1 MSDPAGSASA
11 RKVPV
16 PPSLLPGTINAATS
30 LVLPLPGIAT
40 SPTPAST
47 TSPGHRTRWYTGYL
61 QHWPSFSTDAHSFYA
76 DPDFRVA
83 IKATNTVAIVRLMDV
98 APGIAVAAQSP
109 DEIAD
114 VYDKKCVKVVEK
126 IAKLLIAAFA
136 AAQGAGQ
143 QAAVQELGLL
153 DMHTASWEKV
163 ENMKWDVSW
172 RPRWVLRT
180 KNTEPGVLGGGY
192 DTRVVGHFLKVP
204 GGAEEDFLSAAIADR
219 NSWKWKS
226 LRCVL
231 GRIVHYLIQSNTA
244 FGFITTYHE
253 TVFLRLQIITHPDS
267 TRRGVVRL
275 PKLYY
280 SDPIRSSTTHSLA
293 SPVHIAAARDVFAEL
308 AGQNDMPFEPKQSA
322 EEAAAEK
329 VASDVNERLAEMQM
343 DDEAAQ
349 QAVKEEEK
357 AGGEDEMDID
367 PKEEIPIDPI
377 IWDLLNSPTP
387 PDSTAGAE
395 GETDPDHTSFPGLAS
410 SSPPQSSTHPNKG
423 EENDHNSPPPAYTRF
438 LRSPPPVPNEEEG
451 IDNFTLPLRFL
462 RSPSP
467 TTLLRA
473 RLLKTAPKHPAT
485 IRGAELAAYRPL
497 LVNPLSQQLS
507 VRAAMLYGFWLG
519 MQPEGWKLLDAGKGE
534 RIGKA
539 NKYTKLQRS
548 GEDLDVGK
556 GLFKRKDSAH

>member
-1 MSDPAGSASA
+1 
-11 RKVPV
+11 
-16 PPSLLPGTINAATS
+16 
-30 LVLPLPGIAT
+30 
-40 SPTPAST
+40 
-47 TSPGHRTRWYTGYL
+47 
-61 QHWPSFSTDAHSFYA
+61 
-76 DPDFRVA
+76 
-83 IKATNTVAIVRLMDV
+83 
-98 APGIAVAAQSP
+98 
-109 DEIAD
+109 
-114 VYDKKCVKVVEK
+114 
-126 IAKLLIAAFA
+126 
-136 AAQGAGQ
+136 
-143 QAAVQELGLL
+143 
-153 DMHTASWEKV
+153 
-163 ENMKWDVSW
+163 
-172 RPRWVLRT
+172 
-180 KNTEPGVLGGGY
+180 
-192 DTRVVGHFLKVP
+192 
-204 GGAEEDFLSAAIADR
+204 
-219 NSWKWKS
+219 
-226 LRCVL
+226 
-231 GRIVHYLIQSNTA
+231 
-244 FGFITTYHE
+244 
-253 TVFLRLQIITHPDS
+253 
-267 TRRGVVRL
+267 
-275 PKLYY
+275 
-280 SDPIRSSTTHSLA
+280 
-293 SPVHIAAARDVFAEL
+293 
-308 AGQNDMPFEPKQSA
+308 MPFEPKQSA